1 MPRGKAAL
9 GYSQSLPR
17 DVPLHT
23 QEQLADMMCA
33 TPSRGP
39 GARDARLTGAARR
52 CMALG
57 GRAAEE
63 VVFEEVSSGAQND
76 LERVTQMAHSQVTV
90 YGMSEAV
97 GPLSFGQQGDSN
109 EMYRPYSEKTAQLID
124 SEVQTIVSDSYKRSV
139 ALLREH
145 KTKLAALAEALLRK
159 EVIGVEDLVE
169 VLGPR
174 PFNKNT
180 DYEEFINAA
189 YVPPEAAAATAASAA
204 PDASSQRDGGSM

>member
-1 MPRGKAAL
+1 MKVSIVPRGKAAL

-23 QEQLADMMCA
+23 QEQLSDMM
-33 TPSRGP
+33 
-39 GARDARLTGAARR
+39 

-97 GPLSFGQQGDSN
+97 GPLSFGGQEDSN
-109 EMYRPYSEKTAQLID
+109 TMYRPYSEKTAQLID
-124 SEVQTIVSDSYKRSV
+124 AEVNTIVSESYTRSV
-139 ALLREH
+139 ELLRTH
-145 KTKLAALAEALLRK
+145 QAKLTALAEALLSK
-159 EVIGVEDLVE
+159 EVIGVEELVS

-174 PFNKNT
+174 PFAKST
-180 DYEEFINAA
+180 EYDEFVSAA
-189 YVPPEAAAATAASAA
+189 FTQPAATPQPPASATTPDPLPH
-204 PDASSQRDGGSM
+204 PDASLPAA